1 MFDFYYDANEI
12 DNTVMSKIILYI
24 LLLIN
29 CQNKKIINR
38 Y

>member
-12 DNTVMSKIILYI
+12 DNTVMSKITLHIYYYQSI
-24 LLLIN
+24 AKI
-29 CQNKKIINR
+29 KK